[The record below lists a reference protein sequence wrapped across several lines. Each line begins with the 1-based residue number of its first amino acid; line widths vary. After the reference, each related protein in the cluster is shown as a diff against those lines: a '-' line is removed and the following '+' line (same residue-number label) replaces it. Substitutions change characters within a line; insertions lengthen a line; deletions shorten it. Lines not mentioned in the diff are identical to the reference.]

1 MNQLHWLPDHSDLNT
16 ALKEAKSLASAE
28 EQLQAACTLS
38 GYRRDFTAAGRID
51 KLATNALKGCDAK
64 AAGLSKLKVAVLS
77 SHSIEHLM
85 PATRVA
91 GLGRKLSIEFY
102 IAPYGMYR
110 QALLLEN
117 ASLTDFAPQV
127 IVLALDANDTP
138 VQVPFDATES
148 DVEAAIDARIEEI
161 RILWRC
167 AKERYAATVIQQT
180 LVSAQPSVF
189 GSYEALVPGAPHSVV
204 SRLNDAIRKAARE
217 DGVLLMDVAWQALQ
231 GMYYGGIAEP
241 VRWHQAKQLI
251 SPVFAPTYGDQL
263 ARVLAASI
271 GLARKCLV
279 LDLDNTLWGGV
290 IGDDGPSG
298 IQIGQ
303 GTATG
308 EAFLAFQLYASQ
320 LARRGIILAVCSKND
335 LTVAEAAF
343 EHPEMLL
350 KRSDI
355 AAFVAN
361 WDDKATNLRRIAT
374 MLNIGLDSLVFA
386 DDNPAEREIIRR
398 ELPEVA
404 VPELPEDIADY
415 PACVAAG
422 GYFETSSFTS
432 DDVNRGR
439 NYKLNADRAQ
449 AMTQVTDMEGYLRG
463 LEMKLTVSRIAESE
477 LSRSTQLLNKT
488 NQFNLTTRRYT
499 EAEVLKIAS
508 DSTSVAL
515 ALRLQDKFGDNGLIS
530 VILARRSPALSSREL
545 LIDSWLMSCRVLGR
559 QVEAAAL
566 QALVDQ
572 CRALGYSALMGEY
585 RPTDKNSMVAEHYKK
600 LGFEEVLTPEGAD
613 PDSTF
618 WRLDLSINNN
628 STHYIQVT
636 AA

>member
-1 MNQLHWLPDHSDLNT
+1 MNQLQWLPDHPDLNA
-16 ALKEAKSLASAE
+16 ALKEAKSLASPE
-28 EQLQAACTLS
+28 GQLHAACTLS
-38 GYRRDFTAAGRID
+38 GYRRDFTATGRID
-51 KLATNALKGCDAK
+51 KLATAALKQFDAK
-64 AAGLSKLKVAVLS
+64 ASGLSKLKVAVLS
-77 SHSIEHLM
+77 SHSIEHLI

-91 GLGRKLSIEFY
+91 GLGRKLAIEFY

-117 ASLTDFAPQV
+117 AALADFAPQV

-138 VQVPFDATES
+138 IRVPFDATES
-148 DVEAAIDARIEEI
+148 AVEAAIDARIEEI
-161 RILWRC
+161 RVLWRC

-189 GSYEALVPGAPHSVV
+189 GSYEALVPGAPHTVIN
-204 SRLNDAIRKAARE
+204 RLNEAIRKAARE

-241 VRWHQAKQLI
+241 IRWHQAKQLI

-290 IGDDGPSG
+290 IGDDGLSG
-298 IQIGQ
+298 IKIGQ
-303 GTATG
+303 GSATG
-308 EAFLAFQLYASQ
+308 EAFLAFQFYASQ
-320 LARRGIILAVCSKND
+320 LAQRGIILAVCSKNN
-335 LTVAEAAF
+335 LAVAEAAF

-386 DDNPAEREIIRR
+386 DDNPAERDIIRR

-415 PACVAAG
+415 PACIAAG

-432 DDVNRGR
+432 DDVSRGR
-439 NYKLNADRAQ
+439 HYKLNADRAQ
-449 AMTQVTDMEGYLRG
+449 ALTQVTDMEGYLRG
-463 LEMKLTVSRIAESE
+463 LEMKLIVSRIAESE

-508 DSTSVAL
+508 DSSSVAL

-530 VILARRSPALSSREL
+530 VILARRSPALSSSEL

-572 CRALGYSALMGEY
+572 CRALGYSALIGEY
-585 RPTDKNSMVAEHYKK
+585 RPTDKNSMVSEHYKK
-600 LGFEEVLTPEGAD
+600 LGFVDAMAPEGAD
-613 PDSTF
+613 PESTY
-618 WRLDLSINNN
+618 WRLELKADNNPV
-628 STHYIQVT
+628 HYIQVI

>member
-1 MNQLHWLPDHSDLNT
+1 MKQLQWLPDHPDLNA
-16 ALKEAKSLASAE
+16 ALKEAKELSSPE
-28 EQLQAACTLS
+28 EQLRAACTLS
-38 GYRRDFTAAGRID
+38 GYRRDFTAAGRMD
-51 KLATNALKGCDAK
+51 KLAITALKGCDAK
-64 AAGLSKLKVAVLS
+64 AAGLSKLRVAVLG
-77 SHSIEHLM
+77 SHSVEHLV
-85 PATRVA
+85 PATRAA
-91 GLGRKLSIEFY
+91 GLGRKLAIDFY
-102 IAPYGMYR
+102 VAPYGMYR
-110 QALLLEN
+110 QALLVEN
-117 ASLTDFAPQV
+117 AALADFRPQV

-138 VQVPFDATES
+138 IQVPFDAPES
-148 DVEAAIDARIEEI
+148 DVEAAIDARVGEI
-161 RILWRC
+161 RVLWRC

-180 LVSAQPSVF
+180 LVPAQPSVF
-189 GSYEALVPGAPHSVV
+189 GSYEALVPGAPHSVI
-204 SRLNDAIRKAARE
+204 SRLNEAIRQAARE
-217 DGVLLMDVAWQALQ
+217 DSVLLMDVASQALQ
-231 GMYYGGIAEP
+231 GVYYGGIAEP

-251 SPVFAPTYGDQL
+251 SPVFAPAYGDHL
-263 ARVLAASI
+263 ARVLAASM

-290 IGDDGPSG
+290 IGDDGLAG
-298 IQIGQ
+298 IRLGQ
-303 GTATG
+303 GSPTG
-308 EAFLAFQLYASQ
+308 EAFLAFQLYVSQ

-335 LTVAEAAF
+335 LAVAEAAF

-350 KRSDI
+350 KRGDI

-386 DDNPAEREIIRR
+386 DDNPAERDIIRR

-415 PACVAAG
+415 PACIAAG

-439 NYKLNADRAQ
+439 SYKLNADRAQ

-463 LEMKLTVSRIAESE
+463 LEMTLTVSCIRESE

-488 NQFNLTTRRYT
+488 NQFNLTTRRYS
-499 EAEVLKIAS
+499 EAEVSKIAT
-508 DSTSVAL
+508 DSSSVAL
-515 ALRLQDKFGDNGLIS
+515 ALRLQDKFGDNGLVS
-530 VILARRSPALSSREL
+530 VILAKRSPALCSGEL

-566 QALVDQ
+566 HALVDRS
-572 CRALGYSALMGEY
+572 RALGYSALIGEY
-585 RPTDKNSMVAEHYKK
+585 RPTEKNSMVSEHYRK
-600 LGFEEVLTPEGAD
+600 LGFEAFAPPDGAD
-613 PDSTF
+613 PSSTY
-618 WRLDLSINNN
+618 WRLDLN
-628 STHYIQVT
+628 SKTNPTHHIQVT